1 MVTSGKVFEAMAL
14 GKPVVCVQASGGG
27 ARVLLESRPLV
38 FGAEPDTESVRDALR
53 AAAEAARSLDE
64 TTSREA
70 QLSATEFERDQT
82 ISAMVEAIGAVIESG
97 QLT

>member
-1 MVTSGKVFEAMAL
+1 M
-14 GKPVVCVQASGGG
+14 
-27 ARVLLESRPLV
+27 LEGRPLA

-53 AAAEAARSLDE
+53 AAADAARNLDE

-82 ISAMVEAIGAVIESG
+82 ISAMVEAIGTLVESG